1 MKHFFSFA
9 VSAALLC
16 AVGCTSFD
24 DQTYYRPNAQMMP
37 QHIKKIHVRPFIN
50 RTEVF
55 ALEDR
60 LVIEVVDEFL
70 RNGSYNVTNEA
81 QADGVLAGEI
91 MRYLLVPIQYDTQ
104 LVPTVYRMEVMLK
117 IRFIDQVSKET
128 IWQEP
133 NLLQVYTYSA
143 ATLPGG
149 LSEEQARE
157 QLWKNFAKVIV
168 KRTVDGF
175 GSVPSQT
182 RQQAQVNYDQTT
194 ITRQ

>member
-1 MKHFFSFA
+1 MKKLLILPLL
-9 VSAALLC
+9 LLC
-16 AVGCTSFD
+16 ACASVED
-24 DQTYYRPNAQMMP
+24 DIYYKTNAQILP

-60 LVIEVVDEFL
+60 LTISVVDEFL
-70 RNGSYNVTNEA
+70 NNGLYSIVNEE

-91 MRYLLVPIQYDTQ
+91 MRYILLPVQYDTQ
-104 LVPTVYRMEVMLK
+104 LVPTIYRMEVLLNL
-117 IRFIDQVSKET
+117 RFIDKTTNET

-133 NLLQVYTYSA
+133 GLVQVYTYSA
-143 ATLPGG
+143 FTLPGG

-157 QLWKNFAKVIV
+157 KLWQNFAKMIV
-168 KRTVDGF
+168 KRTIAGF
-175 GSVPSQT
+175 GSVQTQT
-182 RQQAQVNYDQTT
+182 RQTMQVNPNQTT

>member
-1 MKHFFSFA
+1 MKKFLILPLL
-9 VSAALLC
+9 LLC
-16 AVGCTSFD
+16 ACAEVQD
-24 DQTYYRPNAQMMP
+24 NIYYKPNAQILP

-60 LVIEVVDEFL
+60 LTISVVDEFL
-70 RNGSYNVTNEA
+70 NNGLYSIVNEN

-91 MRYLLVPIQYDTQ
+91 MRYILLPVQYDTQ
-104 LVPTVYRMEVMLK
+104 LVPTVYRMEVLLNL
-117 IRFIDQVSKET
+117 RFIDKTTNET

-133 NLLQVYTYSA
+133 GLMQVYTYSA
-143 ATLPGG
+143 STLPGG

-157 QLWKNFAKVIV
+157 KLWGNFAKMIV
-168 KRTVDGF
+168 KRTIDGF
-175 GSVPSQT
+175 GSVQTQT
-182 RQQAQVNYDQTT
+182 RQTMQINPNQTT